1 MSIDST
7 VPARA
12 VERYDRIKALA
23 GEAAWDAIRARSE
36 VKRDGFVAVCAHCV
50 RTFELVALPC
60 DTHSTSE
67 ERTEREQRLEAASG
81 GAA

>member
-1 MSIDST
+1 VIFVDT
-7 VPARA
+7 NLTLTTDPQPAA
-12 VERYDRIKALA
+12 SP
-23 GEAAWDAIRARSE
+23 AWDAIRARSE